1 MEGYIMAKKFT
12 TYWIHTSSRFNRS
25 VTYTWNDGPPWCDM
39 PETYCCICAVFEIE
53 AVEIKHC
60 KSGLPAIWQAGLRPN
75 LTGY

>member
-1 MEGYIMAKKFT
+1 
-12 TYWIHTSSRFNRS
+12 
-25 VTYTWNDGPPWCDM
+25 M

-60 KSGLPAIWQAGLRPN
+60 KSGLPAIWQEGLRPD